1 MPKTEEDLLSAVL
14 PVGLCWLGFARP
26 YNTIS
31 SYLLLVYHLEGAAAS
46 PSGDK
51 ILEIK
56 SSGRSFVAALT
67 EKESVLAN
75 SENLVGVGCLDYLDY
90 G

>member
-1 MPKTEEDLLSAVL
+1 MPKTEEDLPSAVL
-14 PVGLCWLGFARP
+14 PVGTCWPGFARP
-26 YNTIS
+26 CNTIS
-31 SYLLLVYHLEGAAAS
+31 SYLWLVYHLEGSVAS

-56 SSGRSFVAALT
+56 SLGRLFVAALT

-90 G
+90 A